1 VAAEVSNKFKG
12 DNVAMNETLST
23 TANLLGD
30 PGRAAIVLRLMSG
43 IALPAGELA
52 MIANVSPQTASEH
65 LAKLLQGRLLSVE
78 RQGRHRY
85 YRLASSQVADALES
99 LLVLSAPQRH
109 PDANAAKASTG
120 TLEHART
127 CYGHLAGWL
136 GVRVAD
142 ALQERAFIKEYN
154 AKTYAVTPS
163 GREWF
168 EALKIK
174 IPISAIAQEIK
185 IPKSNIAQKIQVPL
199 SAIAQ
204 ETTVPSST
212 IAQKNLVRRCLDWT
226 ERRHHIAGTLGC
238 AMYKRFRELR
248 WLLPVR
254 DTRVLRITLEGR
266 AQFWKLLRIPLA

>member
-1 VAAEVSNKFKG
+1 
-12 DNVAMNETLST
+12 MNETVST

-30 PGRAAIVLRLMSG
+30 PGRAAILLRLMSG

-65 LAKLLQGRLLSVE
+65 LAKLLQGRLLIVE

-99 LLVLSAPQRH
+99 LLVLTAPQRH
-109 PDANAAKASTG
+109 PDAKAAKASSG

-136 GVRVAD
+136 GVRVAES
-142 ALQERAFIKEYN
+142 LQERAFIKEYN

-174 IPISAIAQEIK
+174 
-185 IPKSNIAQKIQVPL
+185 VP
-199 SAIAQ
+199 A
-204 ETTVPSST
+204 ST

-254 DTRVLRITLEGR
+254 DTRVLASRWKAAPNSGSSSEFHSPSSTRKSFGSKFAIRKRR
-266 AQFWKLLRIPLA
+266 ADASSGPRRET

>member
-1 VAAEVSNKFKG
+1 
-12 DNVAMNETLST
+12 MNETVST

-30 PGRAAIVLRLMSG
+30 PGRAAILLRLMNG

-85 YRLASSQVADALES
+85 YRLASSQVADALET
-99 LLVLSAPQRH
+99 LLVLTAPQRH
-109 PDANAAKASTG
+109 PDAKAAKATTG

-136 GVRVAD
+136 GVRVAES
-142 ALQERAFIKEYN
+142 LQERAFIKEHN

-168 EALKIK
+168 EALRIK
-174 IPISAIAQEIK
+174 
-185 IPKSNIAQKIQVPL
+185 VP
-199 SAIAQ
+199 A
-204 ETTVPSST
+204 ST
-212 IAQKNLVRRCLDWT
+212 IVQKNLVRRCLDWT

>member
-1 VAAEVSNKFKG
+1 
-12 DNVAMNETLST
+12 MNETLST

-30 PGRAAIVLRLMSG
+30 PGRAAILLRLMNG

-52 MIANVSPQTASEH
+52 LIANVSPQTASEH

-85 YRLASSQVADALES
+85 YRLASSQVADALEA
-99 LLVLSAPQRH
+99 LLVLTAPQRH
-109 PDANAAKASTG
+109 PDAKAAKASTG
-120 TLEHART
+120 TIEHART

-142 ALQERAFIKEYN
+142 ALQERAFINEHN

-174 IPISAIAQEIK
+174 VPVSAIAQEIR
-185 IPKSNIAQKIQVPL
+185 VP
-199 SAIAQ
+199 A
-204 ETTVPSST
+204 ST
-212 IAQKNLVRRCLDWT
+212 IAQKKFARRCLDWT

-266 AQFWKLLRIPLA
+266 ARFWKLLRIPLA

>member
-1 VAAEVSNKFKG
+1 
-12 DNVAMNETLST
+12 MNETVST

-30 PGRAAIVLRLMSG
+30 PGRAAILLRLMNG
-43 IALPAGELA
+43 TALPAGELA

-65 LAKLLQGRLLSVE
+65 LAKLLQGRLLIVE

-99 LLVLSAPQRH
+99 LLVLTAPQRH
-109 PDANAAKASTG
+109 PDAKAAKASSG

-136 GVRVAD
+136 GVRVAES
-142 ALQERAFIKEYN
+142 LQERAFIKEYN

-174 IPISAIAQEIK
+174 
-185 IPKSNIAQKIQVPL
+185 VP
-199 SAIAQ
+199 A
-204 ETTVPSST
+204 ST

>member
-1 VAAEVSNKFKG
+1 
-12 DNVAMNETLST
+12 
-23 TANLLGD
+23 
-30 PGRAAIVLRLMSG
+30 
-43 IALPAGELA
+43 

-65 LAKLLQGRLLSVE
+65 LAKLLQGRLLCVE

-99 LLVLSAPQRH
+99 LLVLTAPQRH
-109 PDANAAKASTG
+109 PDAKAAKASTG
-120 TLEHART
+120 TIEHART

-142 ALQERAFIKEYN
+142 SLQERTFIKEYN
-154 AKTYAVTPS
+154 AKTYAVTPA
-163 GREWF
+163 GRDWF

-174 IPISAIAQEIK
+174 VPVSAIAQEIK
-185 IPKSNIAQKIQVPL
+185 LPASTAARKVQVAA

-204 ETTVPSST
+204 KKF
-212 IAQKNLVRRCLDWT
+212 ARRCLDWT

>member
-1 VAAEVSNKFKG
+1 MPAEVSNKSKG

-23 TANLLGD
+23 IANLLGD
-30 PGRAAIVLRLMSG
+30 PGRAAILLRLMNG

-65 LAKLLQGRLLSVE
+65 LAKLLQGRLLTVE

-85 YRLASSQVADALES
+85 YRLASSHVADALES
-99 LLVLSAPQRH
+99 LLVLTAPQRH
-109 PDANAAKASTG
+109 PDAKAARATTG

-142 ALQERAFIKEYN
+142 ALQERALIKEYN

-174 IPISAIAQEIK
+174 VPVSAIAQEIK
-185 IPKSNIAQKIQVPL
+185 VPSSTMAQKIKVP
-199 SAIAQ
+199 
-204 ETTVPSST
+204 PST
-212 IAQKNLVRRCLDWT
+212 IAQKNLARRCLDWT

>member
-1 VAAEVSNKFKG
+1 
-12 DNVAMNETLST
+12 
-23 TANLLGD
+23 
-30 PGRAAIVLRLMSG
+30 
-43 IALPAGELA
+43 
-52 MIANVSPQTASEH
+52 VSPQTASEH
-65 LAKLLQGRLLSVE
+65 LAKLLQGRLLIVE

-99 LLVLSAPQRH
+99 LLVLTAPQRH
-109 PDANAAKASTG
+109 PDAKAAKASSG

-136 GVRVAD
+136 GVRVAES
-142 ALQERAFIKEYN
+142 LQERAFIKEYN

-174 IPISAIAQEIK
+174 
-185 IPKSNIAQKIQVPL
+185 VP
-199 SAIAQ
+199 A
-204 ETTVPSST
+204 ST

>member
-1 VAAEVSNKFKG
+1 
-12 DNVAMNETLST
+12 MNETVST

-30 PGRAAIVLRLMSG
+30 PGRAAMLLRLMSG

-99 LLVLSAPQRH
+99 LLVLTAPQRH
-109 PDANAAKASTG
+109 LDAKAARATTG

-136 GVRVAD
+136 GVRVAES
-142 ALQERAFIKEYN
+142 LQERAFIKEHN
-154 AKTYAVTPS
+154 AKSYAVTPS

-168 EALKIK
+168 EGLKIK
-174 IPISAIAQEIK
+174 VPPSAIAQDIK
-185 IPKSNIAQKIQVPL
+185 VP
-199 SAIAQ
+199 A
-204 ETTVPSST
+204 ST

-226 ERRHHIAGTLGC
+226 EPRHHIAGTLGC